1 MRFLKDEA
9 KKLASWKL
17 IKYLTNTENNAE
29 LAMKTGYLPVR
40 YSTYNSP
47 TYKKYLEKYPGYKV
61 GMDELKFGVTQPRTA
76 AWESIRGLL
85 SDALFDAVSNEE
97 EPENALNRAAEIS
110 EELLK
115 GVK

>member
-1 MRFLKDEA
+1 M
-9 KKLASWKL
+9 
-17 IKYLTNTENNAE
+17 TNTENNAE
-29 LAMKTGYLPVR
+29 LAIKTGDLPVR
-40 YSTYNSP
+40 YSTYNSQ

-61 GMDELKFGVTQPRTA
+61 GMDELKFGVTQPRIS

-97 EPENALNRAAEIS
+97 DPEDALNKAAEIS
-110 EELLK
+110 EELLT